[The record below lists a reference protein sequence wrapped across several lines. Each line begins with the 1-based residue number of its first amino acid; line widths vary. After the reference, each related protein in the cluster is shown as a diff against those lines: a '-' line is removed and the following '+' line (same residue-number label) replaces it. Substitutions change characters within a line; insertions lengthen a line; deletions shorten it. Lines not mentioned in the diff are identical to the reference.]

1 MRATLCIGAIL
12 AVLAASSPA
21 GAGQPFGVEIAT
33 ATRVYALIRNTVIA
47 QVRLLQALEAADRF
61 SRQSGPG
68 IPVL

>member
-1 MRATLCIGAIL
+1 MRATLCIGATI

-21 GAGQPFGVEIAT
+21 GAGQPFGVEIAA
-33 ATRVYALIRNTVIA
+33 ATRVYALLRDTVVA
-47 QVRLLQALEAADRF
+47 QIHLLQALEAADRF